1 MLDCVWRMATNPN
14 NNVWRLSEILSK
26 NLCPRKT
33 KHYVSHTR
41 GFLLFQNLL
50 SLVWWSVA
58 NMQGDNFQNAWSLK
72 TWGDSFFALLKR
84 NDEKL
89 SKVIQVLQ
97 RKIAICQLYEFGN
110 PNLWKLLILRKISV
124 VRANVTHYLKESN
137 FCPKIRFWQHPLINA
152 SDTV

>member
-1 MLDCVWRMATNPN
+1 MLDCVDDAWLLTPTTM
-14 NNVWRLSEILSK
+14 SEGCQKYYRRI
-26 NLCPRKT
+26 
-33 KHYVSHTR
+33 YV
-41 GFLLFQNLL
+41 
-50 SLVWWSVA
+50 LVKPSIMCLTHVVFFSSRTFFHWCGGVA

-124 VRANVTHYLKESN
+124 VRANVTHYLNSPI
-137 FCPKIRFWQHPLINA
+137 FVPKLDFDNTH
-152 SDTV
+152 S